1 MYMNNIDLTV
11 IIVNYNTK
19 QLLDICIESVI
30 KNYDNINYEI
40 IVVDNASMDGSVQ
53 LVNNK
58 YKFVHLIKN
67 KSNIGFA
74 QANNQAS
81 IRANGRYILALNS
94 DTIII
99 NNEFIKVIH
108 YMDKHDDVG
117 IATGKILN
125 YDKSFQCP
133 YHKFPG
139 FIGTIFNQTLF
150 RVYNFNSLLSGKTRE
165 KKLSQDQIHKVD
177 WVTGAYLI
185 IRTTLLD
192 EGRIFDKNIFMY
204 YEDTLLCKRIHMLGY
219 NVVYLP
225 YAPIIHYHG
234 GSAHKTRSKSIY
246 FSFLGSQRYIEK
258 IHGTL
263 ALKCYNKIISGLWE
277 SFALLFSLLFFI
289 PSERIQKKKK
299 LFIDL
304 LKMKKSQKNKPDF

>member
-1 MYMNNIDLTV
+1 MNDIDLTV
-11 IIVNYNTK
+11 IIVNYNTR

-30 KNYDNINYEI
+30 KNYNNISYEI
-40 IVVDNASMDGSVQ
+40 IVVDNASMDESAE
-53 LVNNK
+53 LVEKK
-58 YKFVHLIKN
+58 YKSVHLIKN

-81 IRANGRYILALNS
+81 IHANGRYVLALNS

-139 FIGTIFNQTLF
+139 FIETIFNQSLF
-150 RVYNFNSLLSGKTRE
+150 RIYNFNSLLSGKTR
-165 KKLSQDQIHKVD
+165 KKLSQDQVRKVD

-185 IRTTLLD
+185 IRKTLLD

-204 YEDTLLCKRIHMLGY
+204 YEDTLLCKRIHTLGY

-234 GSAHKTRSKSIY
+234 GSAHKIRSKSIY

-258 IHGTL
+258 VYGML
-263 ALKCYNKIISGLWE
+263 ALKCYNKIVGSLWT

-304 LKMKKSQKNKPDF
+304 IQMKNSPKNEPNF